1 MNIAEVWRIQRTSK
15 NGNSYQVLCV
25 LFENGYVLE
34 KFLDNKEVY
43 ILKDV
48 PLR

>member
-1 MNIAEVWRIQRTSK
+1 MDIAKVWREQRTSAK
-15 NGNSYQVLCV
+15 GNTYEVVCV
-25 LFENGYVLE
+25 EFENGYVMT